1 MINHDIFSIENL
13 FENSFIYNQYS
24 NIILKNSIFRSKIIY
39 TIGLVNCNY
48 KLYLDNNEEK
58 LILVQ
63 IVEDNPNFKKFEF
76 SKNGIYEAIN
86 YIKSLIDSN
95 YVPKRDLNIQHWID
109 RFLSTSIFKK
119 HHQDYV
125 FLDGISCVIFYY
137 KKIGFKI
144 DANPNFENE
153 FSIIVPEKEDK
164 YFAQNEEGFIQ
175 AIDEFNR
182 NI

>member
-1 MINHDIFSIENL
+1 MSNQEMLCIENI

-24 NIILKNSIFRSKIIY
+24 NIILKNSIFRNKIIY

-48 KLYLDNNEEK
+48 KLYLDNSEEK
-58 LILVQ
+58 SILVQ

-95 YVPKRDLNIQHWID
+95 YVPKRDLNIQYWID
-109 RFLSTSIFKK
+109 KFLSTSVFKK
-119 HHQDYV
+119 HHHNFV

-153 FSIIVPEKEDK
+153 FSLIVPEKEDK
-164 YFAQNEEGFIQ
+164 YFAQNEERFIQ
-175 AIDEFNR
+175 VIDEFNR